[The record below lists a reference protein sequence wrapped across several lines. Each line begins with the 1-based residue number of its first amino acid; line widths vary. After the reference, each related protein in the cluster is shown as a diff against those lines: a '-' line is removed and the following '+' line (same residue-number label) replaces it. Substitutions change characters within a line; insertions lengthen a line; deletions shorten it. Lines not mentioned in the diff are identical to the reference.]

1 MSVKIRSYCWLHLNI
16 NNKWVCGPISEHRH
30 FLLTISFQTPWP
42 PWPSYPPPPP
52 PWLQRPTRTFL
63 PYFGPPLQ
71 TQETLV
77 KFSSI
82 LTMVPC
88 VWEVSNVCRSFL
100 TSFTPRKVGKV
111 FLGDISKSLQWKAI
125 LINQIHTIWWQSPQS
140 PNHGPNS
147 FPLLIRI
154 SSKLQIAVLSKFWV
168 VACQLKYF
176 KTSLIFAFIS
186 IPISLLGLFIVQQD
200 SQNEDKCEILWTWGG
215 CIFLLHTIHFST
227 AVKCMKYHE
236 YEDDVKY
243 FLKWFTFQPVS
254 PSYCSPD
261 PVTGNLPFD
270 CIDIIDVRES

>member
-1 MSVKIRSYCWLHLNI
+1 M
-16 NNKWVCGPISEHRH
+16 
-30 FLLTISFQTPWP
+30 
-42 PWPSYPPPPP
+42 
-52 PWLQRPTRTFL
+52 
-63 PYFGPPLQ
+63 
-71 TQETLV
+71 
-77 KFSSI
+77 
-82 LTMVPC
+82 
-88 VWEVSNVCRSFL
+88 
-100 TSFTPRKVGKV
+100 

-236 YEDDVKY
+236 YEDDAKY
-243 FLKWFTFQPVS
+243 FLRWFTFQPVS

-270 CIDIIDVRES
+270 CIDIIDVRESYRVVRDFCHLVNESKLCSLFKRFRFGFHQTLRDTGGNYVISFQLNWTIEIFRNNFLLKIDWIKVSTSYCCCFQESDEFFWGQTWTLSSRSKISTYVHSWP